1 MSLSDVEVRIGNN
14 VGKVDNEDMLVPKG
28 DNDLDS
34 DVDLGNQVMKLA
46 PKDKGVAGDEVDV
59 SR

>member
-1 MSLSDVEVRIGNN
+1 VSLSDVEVRIGNN
-14 VGKVDNEDMLVPKG
+14 IGKVDDEDMSVPEG
-28 DNDLDS
+28 DNNSDS

-46 PKDKGVAGDEVDV
+46 PKDKGAAGDEVDA